1 MSNVYKVIPVHYQDD
16 QTAYRVVEVSP
27 KGILT
32 TMTVQRS
39 LKTAE
44 HVAKT
49 LSRVASTIKSKI

>member
-1 MSNVYKVIPVHYQDD
+1 MSVYKVVPVHYQDD